1 MEAVLQARN
10 DSCDFFHFERPR
22 LNSLFLQAIKF
33 PLVLVCAGAGYG
45 KTSAVHD
52 FTQQSK
58 IHTSWVRLSERDNDS
73 ARFWENY
80 TRTVSQDNEPFA
92 RAVSKLSFPDTIS
105 ELNHYAALTR
115 HNEAKQHIIV
125 MDDFHFIKD
134 PAIIRFVEHIFFNIQ
149 PESSLFLIS
158 RSTPR
163 INTVGLVSRGRIFNV
178 SEDELRFT
186 KNELA
191 QYFRRLN
198 ISLHQEN
205 ERQNDTLQEIM
216 QDTEG
221 WVFAINLIARSYQ
234 NLPSSASSLKHGSDL
249 PPRKAP
255 GYTGYLR
262 TAMRVNIFQLM
273 ETEIWDKISERLQ
286 HFLIRISLIDHL
298 SVDII
303 TLLAGTDT
311 DLISEMEWQCAY
323 VRRDSYINAYLIHPL
338 FLEFLSAKQY
348 MLSQEQKIQT
358 YAIAGDWC
366 NKNGFK
372 VDAISYYEKIG
383 DYAPIV
389 AMFISLPP
397 QIPQDIARYA
407 ASVLERAPPKVF
419 DTVLFLAST
428 HLRSVMCQGL
438 WEKAADFAQSYE
450 EKYLNLPED
459 DPFRR
464 SSLASIYFCRA
475 VIQGAIDLA
484 SDSSV
489 DAAADRRSFDYY
501 FKKLDECFPEPVD
514 PGDLIKLSP
523 GPWVCAVGSA
533 RKGAPDEFISALKR
547 TTGYISRCFN
557 GLATGEDELAM
568 GELKFYQGDIHT
580 AEVHIARALNRSRE
594 RRQFEVMHRALL
606 YTMRIAAYNG
616 DYRKLETAMEKTK
629 EQQGEVE
636 YSNRFINY
644 DISLAWYY
652 YILNLPEKVPD
663 WIQGFFSPY
672 SHAGFIENFSNQ
684 VKGRYCYM
692 TKNYPPLLSYIQ
704 EMRQRE
710 SYLFGRVEML
720 AMEACAHYKMKN
732 YVKACAVLTEAYEAA
747 SPNDLLMPFI
757 ELGKDMR
764 TLTAFA
770 IKEPM
775 CTISESWLETV
786 SRKSSTYAKRQ
797 ALVFSENKE
806 TSGRAYGIVI
816 SPRESEILT
825 DLFNGLSR
833 AEIAIS
839 RGVSINT
846 VKMQIANI
854 YMKLGAENLA
864 DALRIAAERKMI

>member
-22 LNSLFLQAIKF
+22 LNSLFQQAIKF

-52 FTQQSK
+52 YTQQTK
-58 IHTSWVRLSERDNDS
+58 IDTAWIRLSERDNVS

-80 TRTVSQDNEPFA
+80 THIMSQGNGHLA
-92 RAVSKLSFPDTIS
+92 RAIDKLSFPDTAS
-105 ELNHYAALTR
+105 KLNQFAVLTR
-115 HNEAKQHIIV
+115 NNEIKRQIIV

-134 PAIIRFVEHIFFNIQ
+134 PAIIRFVEHIFFNLP

-178 SEDELRFT
+178 SEDELRFN

-234 NLPSSASSLKHGSDL
+234 SLPSGASAFKQGSDL

-273 ETEIWDKISERLQ
+273 ETEIWDRISERLQ
-286 HFLIRISLIDHL
+286 HFMIRISLVDHL

-311 DLISEMEWQCAY
+311 DLTGELEWQCAY

-338 FLEFLSAKQY
+338 FLEFLSAKQDL
-348 MLSQEQKIQT
+348 LSQEQKRLT

-383 DYAPIV
+383 DYASIV
-389 AMFISLPP
+389 NLFISLPP

-407 ASVLERAPPKVF
+407 ASVLERAPAHAF

-428 HLRSVMCQGL
+428 YLRSVMCQGL
-438 WEKAADFAQSYE
+438 WEKAADLAKLYE
-450 EKYLNLPED
+450 EKYLELPEN
-459 DPFRR
+459 DPFRK
-464 SSLASIYFCRA
+464 SSLASIYYCWA
-475 VIQGAIDLA
+475 VIRGAINLTADSNG
-484 SDSSV
+484 SDS
-489 DAAADRRSFDYY
+489 RGFDYY

-523 GPWVCAVGSA
+523 GPWICTVGSA
-533 RKGAPDEFISALKR
+533 RKGALDEFIEALKR
-547 TTGYISRCFN
+547 STVYISRCFN
-557 GLATGEDELAM
+557 GLATGEDELAA

-580 AEVHIARALNRSRE
+580 AEVHISRALNRARE

-616 DYRKLETAMEKTK
+616 DYRKLELAIERTK
-629 EQQGEVE
+629 EHQSEVE
-636 YSNRFINY
+636 YSNRFTNY

-692 TKNYPPLLSYIQ
+692 TRNYPPLLSYIQ

-710 SYLFGRVEML
+710 SYLFGRLEML
-720 AMEACAHYKMKN
+720 AMEACAHHKMKN
-732 YVKACAVLTEAYEAA
+732 YAKACAVLTEAYEMA

-757 ELGKDMR
+757 ELGRDMR

-770 IKEPM
+770 IKEPL
-775 CTISESWLETV
+775 CTINESWLETV

-797 ALVFSENKE
+797 ALVINESKE
-806 TSGRAYGIVI
+806 TSGRAYEIVI

-846 VKMQIANI
+846 VKMQIRTI

-864 DALRIAAERKMI
+864 DALRIATERKII

>member
-22 LNSLFLQAIKF
+22 LNNLFLQAIKF
-33 PLVLVCAGAGYG
+33 PLVLVCACAGYG

-58 IHTSWVRLSERDNDS
+58 IDTAWIRLSERDNDS
-73 ARFWENY
+73 AHFWENY
-80 TRTVSQDNEPFA
+80 TSTLSQGSGHLA
-92 RAVSKLSFPDTIS
+92 RAAGKMGFPDTII
-105 ELNHYAALTR
+105 ELNQYAALTR
-115 HNEAKQHIIV
+115 HNEARPRIIV

-134 PAIIRFVEHIFFNIQ
+134 PSIIRFVEHLFFNMP

-178 SEDELRFT
+178 NEDELRFT

-198 ISLHQEN
+198 ISMHQET

-221 WVFAINLIARSYQ
+221 WAFAINLIARSYQ
-234 NLPSSASSLKHGSDL
+234 SLQSTMSAFKQGSDL

-262 TAMRVNIFQLM
+262 TAMKVNIFQLM
-273 ETEIWDKISERLQ
+273 ETEVWNKISERLQ
-286 HFLIRISLIDHL
+286 HFLIRISLIGHL

-303 TLLAGTDT
+303 TLLAGAEH

-338 FLEFLSAKQY
+338 FLEFLSAKQD
-348 MLSQEQKIQT
+348 MLSQEQKRQT
-358 YAIAGDWC
+358 YAITGDWC

-372 VDAISYYEKIG
+372 VDAISYHEKIG
-383 DYAPIV
+383 DYESIV
-389 AMFISLPP
+389 AIFILLPP
-397 QIPQDIARYA
+397 QIPMDIARYA
-407 ASVLERAPPKVF
+407 ASVLERAPAHAF

-428 HLRSVMCQGL
+428 YLRSVMCQGL
-438 WEKAADFAQSYE
+438 WEKAAGLAKFYE
-450 EKYLNLPED
+450 EKFLALPED

-464 SSLASIYFCRA
+464 KSLASIYFCWA
-475 VIQGAIDLA
+475 VTRSALNLSPD
-484 SDSSV
+484 SDGV
-489 DAAADRRSFDYY
+489 DAHDFDYY

-523 GPWVCAVGSA
+523 GPWICVVGSA
-533 RKGAPDEFISALKR
+533 RKGAPDEFIGALKR
-547 TTGYISRCFN
+547 SAAYISRCFN
-557 GLATGEDELAM
+557 GLATGEEDLAA

-580 AEVHIARALNRSRE
+580 AEVHIARALDRAKE
-594 RRQFEVMHRALL
+594 RRQFEVIHRALL

-616 DYRKLETAMEKTK
+616 DYRKLGLAIEKTK
-629 EQQGEVE
+629 EQQGEAE

-652 YILNLPEKVPD
+652 YILNLPERVPD
-663 WIQGFFSPY
+663 WIQGFFSHY

-692 TKNYPPLLSYIQ
+692 TRNYPPLLSYIQ

-770 IKEPM
+770 IKEPL
-775 CTISESWLETV
+775 CTINESWLETV

-797 ALVFSENKE
+797 ALVIHESKE
-806 TSGRAYGIVI
+806 ASGRVYDIVI

-864 DALRIAAERKMI
+864 DALRIATERKMI